1 MTTIPLTDCCAMLGI
16 DPKTLRHW
24 LKRATMEFV
33 PHPTDARLK
42 CLSLEQVH
50 QLATLHDRPLQQ
62 PAAGPAAQL
71 EGGSVLVESTTPSPP
86 DHVCPQMQGKALS
99 TLSPAFPKEAEL
111 IKKLS
116 CLETRVAQLSE
127 HLTQLA
133 LVLLQE
139 RDCTVERRITALE
152 TVMQELVG
160 RALCPPPLPDR
171 EEPLEG
177 FERADAAPHTRPLH
191 PGEQRARSRMP
202 PLVEYS
208 AQGTYVIISSLEGE
222 LHLEP
227 DSPQWFDWLAT
238 LSSFRFVGKQGRFTA
253 YRESDRRG
261 PTRSWRAYRYIH
273 HRNYKHSLGVTDR
286 LTLACLEQA
295 AATLQAH
302 LASL

>member
-62 PAAGPAAQL
+62 PAAGPVAQP
-71 EGGSVLVESTTPSPP
+71 EGGSVLVEAETP
-86 DHVCPQMQGKALS
+86 
-99 TLSPAFPKEAEL
+99 SPAFPEEAEL

-116 CLETRVAQLSE
+116 FLETRVAQLSE

-139 RDCTVERRITALE
+139 RDRTVERRITVLE